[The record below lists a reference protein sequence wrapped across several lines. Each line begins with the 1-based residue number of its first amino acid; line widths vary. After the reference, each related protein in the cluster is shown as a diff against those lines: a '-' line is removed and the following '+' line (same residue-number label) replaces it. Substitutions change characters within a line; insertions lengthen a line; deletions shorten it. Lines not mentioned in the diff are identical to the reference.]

1 MIKTISLLPFLV
13 CSFFAFS
20 QIPAGYYNSAENKSG
35 EELKASL
42 HEIIKNHEEFTY
54 SSSNTDTWDIL
65 KETDR
70 DTTNPENVIL
80 FYSGW
85 SVNAEQEYNNG
96 KGWNREHVWAKSHGD
111 FGTTRGAGTD
121 LHHLRPC
128 DISINSARNNKDF
141 DIGGTIY
148 TDGDGVTA
156 CKSDADS
163 WEPRDEV
170 KGDVARMLFY
180 MAVRYEG
187 EGDEPDL
194 ELADQVKSFDLNET
208 KQGFHGKF
216 STLLAWN
223 SADPVDSFE
232 MNRNEVIY
240 RYQKNRNPFIDNP
253 DYANLIWPLTDID
266 EVKNA
271 KVFIYPNP
279 ANDYIIIQPEN
290 TALLQAQIYSIESK
304 LIKTFEFSGKTKI
317 SVAELTTGTYY
328 LKINNN
334 NELFKTKFVVAK

>member
-1 MIKTISLLPFLV
+1 MIKLILSIPLMLW
-13 CSFFAFS
+13 SFCAFT
-20 QIPAGYYNSAENKSG
+20 QAPDGYYDLGKDKSG
-35 EELKASL
+35 AELKASL

-54 SSSNTDTWDIL
+54 NSTSTDTWDIL

-70 DTTNPENVIL
+70 DTANSENVIL

-96 KGWNREHVWAKSHGD
+96 KGWSREHVWAKSHGD

-128 DISINSARNNKDF
+128 DISINSARSNKDF
-141 DIGGTIY
+141 DMGGTIY
-148 TDGDGVTA
+148 TDGDGITE

-194 ELADQVKSFDLNET
+194 ELADQVKSFELNESVY
-208 KQGFHGKF
+208 GFHGKF
-216 STLLAWN
+216 STLLEWHK
-223 SADPVDSFE
+223 ADPVDRFE
-232 MNRNEVIY
+232 INRNNAIY
-240 RYQKNRNPFIDNP
+240 SYQKNRNPFIDNP
-253 DYANLIWPLTDID
+253 EYASLIWLNTDIK
-266 EVKNA
+266 ERKEARVKI
-271 KVFIYPNP
+271 FPNP
-279 ANDYIIIQPEN
+279 AKEYIFVELDNLEP
-290 TALLQAQIYSIESK
+290 AQVKIFSAQGNMLKE
-304 LIKTFEFSGKTKI
+304 FEVSGKVKV
-317 SVAELTTGTYY
+317 SVKDFVSGVYFLWIDQGKDALKTTFMVS
-328 LKINNN
+328 K
-334 NELFKTKFVVAK
+334 